1 MTLYR
6 QLLLFSFTI
15 LCFLLAGIWF
25 IKLNSTKSFL
35 IDQLESHA
43 QDTATSLGLS
53 ISTHFKVK
61 MMDTPAMEAMVDAIF
76 DRGYYQQIILKDLHG
91 DTIITR
97 KTAVKLE
104 HIPHWFTELIPLTT
118 PNTAAQIMDGWQQ
131 VGSIEVMSHPGYAY
145 QALWDSGTSTA
156 AWFGIAFAGIIII
169 GGIGL
174 RIILKPLTLVEEQAL
189 AICEKQYITQKKL
202 PRTRELSRV
211 VSAMNQMTEKVQAM
225 FAEQTKIAD
234 QLRTKAYI
242 DPLTGVGNRRYLE
255 GQVDSRISR
264 KQQPAEG
271 CLLMIHI
278 NSLELTNRKHGYTKG
293 DKLISTAAELMAQHS
308 ATIENAVLARLNGAD
323 FALLLPALDRHSA
336 EKIAQ
341 TISQT
346 MQQLLQDK
354 HEQKNDPAAIGGYY
368 YRKAIDFPHLLAGA
382 DEALRQAQS
391 LASGAVVIR
400 EMNPEQPTIPSGKA
414 QWMKLLQSAL
424 AEKRFSLYAQPTVRS
439 TSTEDT
445 LYVEILSRLQEKSG
459 TEHRAGMFVPLA
471 ERTQQIHKL
480 DKIIIEKVLSNTS
493 LLEQQARVAI
503 NLSPISL
510 INIEFNSWLL
520 TTLEKR
526 LKTSDLPLNFEFSEG
541 MLPQYQDTIKSFAD
555 KVQPMGHFVGI
566 DHFGK
571 GFLQFGY
578 LKSLRPDYVK
588 IDRAFTNELT
598 GQDSDSYFFINSL
611 CNVAHSLDILVI
623 AEGVESKEQ
632 LALLQKINLDAYQGY
647 FFKRPY
653 RLNIEETNDMH

>member
-6 QLLLFSFTI
+6 QLLIFSFTI

-53 ISTHFKVK
+53 ISTHFKIK

-76 DRGYYQQIILKDLHG
+76 DRGYYQQIVLKDLHG
-91 DTIITR
+91 DTLINR

-118 PNTAAQIMDGWQQ
+118 PNTTAQIMDGWQQ

-145 QALWDSGTSTA
+145 QALWDSGISTA
-156 AWFGIAFAGIIII
+156 LWFGFAFAGIIIL

-174 RIILKPLTLVEEQAL
+174 RIILKPLALVEKQAL
-189 AICEKQYITQKKL
+189 AICKKQYITQKNL
-202 PRTRELSRV
+202 PRTRELFRV
-211 VSAMNQMTEKVQAM
+211 VSAMNQMTEKVQAL

-234 QLRTKAYI
+234 QLRKKAYI
-242 DPLTGVGNRRYLE
+242 DPLTGVGNRRYLK

-264 KQQPAEG
+264 KKQPAGG

-278 NSLELTNRKHGYTKG
+278 NSLEITNRQHGYTKG

-308 ATIENAVLARLNGAD
+308 ASIENAVLARLNGAD
-323 FALLLPALDRHSA
+323 FALLLPAIDRHSA
-336 EKIAQ
+336 KKTAQ
-341 TISQT
+341 TISQLL
-346 MQQLLQDK
+346 QQLMHDQQVQ
-354 HEQKNDPAAIGGYY
+354 ENNPAVIGGYY
-368 YRKAIDFPHLLAGA
+368 YHKAIDFPHLLAGA

-391 LASGAVVIR
+391 LGRGAVVIR
-400 EMNPEQPTIPSGKA
+400 EMNTEQPTIPSGKA
-414 QWMKLLQSAL
+414 HWLTLLQDAL
-424 AEKRFSLYAQPTVRS
+424 AEKRFALYAQPTVRS
-439 TSTEDT
+439 TDTEKT
-445 LYVEILSRLQEKSG
+445 LYVEILSRLQETSG

-480 DKIIIEKVLSNTS
+480 DKIIIEKVLSNPF
-493 LLEQQARVAI
+493 LLTQQARVAI

-510 INIEFNSWLL
+510 VNSEFYSWLL
-520 TTLEKR
+520 TTLEQR
-526 LKTSDLPLNFEFSEG
+526 LRTTELPLNFEFSEN
-541 MLPQYQDTIKSFAD
+541 MLPQYQQCIKSFTD
-555 KVQPMGHFVGI
+555 KVQSMGHFVGI

-578 LKSLRPDYVK
+578 LKSLRPNYVK

-598 GQDSDSYFFINSL
+598 DRDSDSYFFINSL
-611 CNVAHSLDILVI
+611 CNVAHSLDILII

-632 LALLQKINLDAYQGY
+632 LALLQEINLDAYQGY
-647 FFKRPY
+647 FFKHPY
-653 RLNIEETNDMH
+653 RLES

>member
-1 MTLYR
+1 
-6 QLLLFSFTI
+6 
-15 LCFLLAGIWF
+15 
-25 IKLNSTKSFL
+25 
-35 IDQLESHA
+35 
-43 QDTATSLGLS
+43 
-53 ISTHFKVK
+53 
-61 MMDTPAMEAMVDAIF
+61 MEAMIDAIF
-76 DRGYYQQIILKDLHG
+76 DRGYYQQILLKDLQG
-91 DTIITR
+91 DTVVTR
-97 KTAVKLE
+97 QTTVELE
-104 HIPHWFTELIPLTT
+104 YIPHWFTEFITLTT
-118 PNTAAQIMDGWQQ
+118 PNTTAQIMDGWQQ

-156 AWFGIAFAGIIII
+156 LWFGISFAGIIII

-174 RIILKPLTLVEEQAL
+174 RLILKPLTLVEKQAL
-189 AICEKQYITQKKL
+189 AICNKQYITQKDL

-211 VSAMNQMTEKVQAM
+211 VSAMNQMTKKVQAL

-234 QLRTKAYI
+234 QLRNKAYI

-278 NSLELTNRKHGYTKG
+278 NALELTNRKNGYAKG
-293 DKLISTAAELMAQHS
+293 DKLLCTAAELMAQHS

-336 EKIAQ
+336 EEIAK
-341 TISQT
+341 TIRQK
-346 MQQLLQDK
+346 MQQLTYGD
-354 HEQKNDPAAIGGYY
+354 HVQKNDPAAIGGYY
-368 YRKAIDFPHLLAGA
+368 YRKEIEFAHLLAGA

-391 LASGAVVIR
+391 LNRGSIVIR
-400 EMNPEQPTIPSGKA
+400 EIDPERPTIPSGKT
-414 QWMKLLQSAL
+414 QWLTMLKDAL
-424 AEKRFSLYAQPTVRS
+424 SENRFTLYAQPTLKS
-439 TSTEDT
+439 TNTDET
-445 LYVEILSRLQEKSG
+445 LYVEILSRLQEKTG

-493 LLEQQARVAI
+493 LLKQKARIAI

-510 INIEFNSWLL
+510 ANSEFYNWLL
-520 TTLEKR
+520 QTLEQR
-526 LKTSDLPLNFEFSEG
+526 LKTTELPLNFEFSEN
-541 MLPQYQDTIKSFAD
+541 MLPQYQDSIKNFSE
-555 KVQPMGHFVGI
+555 KVQRMGHFVGI

-571 GFLQFGY
+571 GLLQFGY
-578 LKSLRPDYVK
+578 LKSLRPNYVK

-598 GQDSDSYFFINSL
+598 DKDSDSYFFINSL
-611 CNVAHSLDILVI
+611 CNVAHSLDILII

-632 LALLQKINLDAYQGY
+632 LALLQEINLDAYQGY
-647 FFKRPY
+647 FFKHPY
-653 RLNIEETNDMH
+653 RLES